1 MASTDES
8 DYSYVSEN
16 DSSEYSSEDSSE
28 DGSEDSSDESSDSE
42 ASEEYIPA
50 KRPKLKSNAKNGSEW
65 IWTKKDNVPQIKPFK
80 AIPGIKNPV
89 LHRLGSNPSPLNFF
103 EEVFDKHFWQTLT
116 TETNRYADQVIKG
129 DSAKKKKI
137 DDAWYPVTVD
147 EMKAYIA
154 LSIIMTQV
162 KKPCVQM
169 NWSKRV
175 IIYTPI
181 YEQTMPYRRFLAI
194 TRFLHFANNDD
205 SNKND
210 KMTKIRNMVEY
221 FNTKFN
227 ELYTP
232 EEDMS
237 IDESLMKFKGRLGC
251 VVFVRI
257 KRARYGIKF
266 YKLCE
271 SNSGYCLNFKIY
283 TGDNGDKSCGA
294 NELNV
299 SETVVKELSEL
310 IINKG
315 YTLFLDNWYSSPT
328 IFEYLLAHDTNAIGT
343 VRNNRKNMP
352 KELNEL
358 KLKKGETATRS
369 SRGILALKWSDRKD
383 VYLLSTK
390 HMNAQMTDTGKKKVH
405 KGGRSERNKEM
416 KPKCVME
423 YNHGMGGVD
432 RQDQVLACFPV
443 MRKFLKGYR
452 KIFFYMFDMALFN
465 SYVLYSKTQPKKN
478 HYVNYRLDVA
488 EQMLKTVVL
497 PDYNVRGRPAHG
509 DTPLRLQAIRWGHFA
524 KHIDPTPK
532 KSNPTRVCK
541 VCWKHKKRSETT
553 CECKKCLVALH
564 VPHCFE
570 KYHTQHNY

>member
-1 MASTDES
+1 MILLSKSQLNIKMADES
-8 DYSYVSEN
+8 DYTYTSED
-16 DSSEYSSEDSSE
+16 DSSEYSF
-28 DGSEDSSDESSDSE
+28 SSDESSDSE
-42 ASEEYIPA
+42 DSDECLPA
-50 KRPKLKSNAKNGSEW
+50 KRPKSNVNNTTEW
-65 IWTKKDNVPQIKPFK
+65 TWRKKDNVAHIKPFI
-80 AIPGIKNPV
+80 ASPGIKNPV
-89 LHRLGSNPSPLNFF
+89 LHRLGSNPTPLNFF
-103 EEVFDKHFWQTLT
+103 DEVFDKHFWQMVTE
-116 TETNRYADQVIKG
+116 ETNRFAVQVIQG
-129 DSAKKKKI
+129 DTTKKKKI

-181 YEQTMPYRRFLAI
+181 YEQTMPYRRFLGI
-194 TRFLHFANNDD
+194 TRFLHFGNSDHEK
-205 SNKND
+205 KND
-210 KMTKIRNMVEY
+210 KMTKVRNMVNYLNE
-221 FNTKFN
+221 KFD

-271 SNSGYCLNFKIY
+271 SKTGYCLSFKIY
-283 TGDNGDKSCGA
+283 TGNSGDNQNLGNKD
-294 NELNV
+294 LNV
-299 SETVVKELSEL
+299 SETVVKELSQL

-315 YTLFLDNWYSSPT
+315 YTLFLDNWYSSPK
-328 IFEYLLAHDTNAIGT
+328 IFEFLLTHDTNAIGT
-343 VRNNRKNMP
+343 VRSNRKNMP
-352 KELNEL
+352 KDLTEL
-358 KLKKGETATRS
+358 KLKKGERGARS

-390 HMNAQMTDTGKKKVH
+390 HANEQMTDTGKKTIRR
-405 KGGRSERNKEM
+405 GGKIEPNNAM
-416 KPKCVME
+416 KPKCVIE

-465 SYVLYSKTQPKKN
+465 SYVLYTKTQPKKK

-488 EQMLKTVVL
+488 EQLLKNLSL
-497 PDYNVRGRPAHG
+497 PDYNVRGRPTHN
-509 DTPLRLQAIRWGHFA
+509 DTPLRLQSARWGHFA

-532 KSNPTRVCK
+532 KSNPTRACK
-541 VCWKHKKRSETT
+541 VCWTHKKRSETT
-553 CECKKCLVALH
+553 WECKKCLVALH
-564 VPHCFE
+564 VPDCFE
-570 KYHTQHNY
+570 KYHTLHNY